1 MLDKVVPKEHMTQS
15 IQELHLALMQ
25 YLQLQLS
32 GQTSEPIIQEH
43 ATKVKDQIVEL
54 SQFMQHLRQ
63 MEALKF
69 TARELS

>member
-1 MLDKVVPKEHMTQS
+1 
-15 IQELHLALMQ
+15 MQ

-32 GQTSEPIIQEH
+32 GQTPEPIIQEH